1 MDVALVYDANA
12 QAFDLAIE
20 GGDLVT
26 DMTLETAVL
35 LSLYT
40 DRRAL
45 AEDVLPDDGTDRR
58 GWWCDA
64 YSDRLQGSRLW
75 LLSREKDL
83 DRVLRRAEE
92 YASEALQWLL
102 DDGIAADIEV
112 EAIHLRRGVMQLI
125 VSIQRPGGAGQL
137 VGRYDY
143 VWGLNNGV

>member
-1 MDVALVYDANA
+1 MDIALVYDPNVK
-12 QAFDLAIE
+12 AFDLAIA
-20 GGDLVT
+20 GGDLVV
-26 DMTLETAVL
+26 DSGLETAVL

-64 YSDRLQGSRLW
+64 YSGRLQGSRLW

-92 YASEALQWLL
+92 YASEALDWLIE
-102 DDGIAADIEV
+102 DGIAKAVDV
-112 EAIHLRRGVMQLI
+112 EAIHLRRGVLQLI
-125 VSIQRPGGAGQL
+125 VGIERPTGAA
-137 VGRYDY
+137 VVRRYDY
-143 VWGLNNGV
+143 VWGLNDGL

>member
-1 MDVALVYDANA
+1 MDIALVYDPNA
-12 QAFDLAIE
+12 KAFDLAIA
-20 GGDLVT
+20 GGDLVV
-26 DMTLETAVL
+26 DSGLETAVL

-75 LLSREKDL
+75 LLSREKGL

-92 YASEALQWLL
+92 YASEALDWLIE
-102 DDGIAADIEV
+102 DGIATTVEV
-112 EAIHLRRGVMQLI
+112 QANHLRRGVLQLI
-125 VSIQRPGGAGQL
+125 VAIQRPNEAAL
-137 VGRYDY
+137 ERRYDY
-143 VWGLNNGV
+143 VWGSNNGI